1 MPVITQN
8 GYTALMKA
16 ARWGKTKVVSLL
28 LEAGAN
34 TDLQNKVKYQGVIL
48 PSNPLLQP
56 LPGYWS
62 RCVMLVTYTT

>member
-8 GYTALMKA
+8 GYSALMMA
-16 ARWGKTKVVSLL
+16 VREGKTTIISLL

-34 TDLQNKVKYQGVIL
+34 TDLQNKVKCQGVVL

-56 LPGYWS
+56 QAWKLIQVLNMS
-62 RCVMLVTYTT
+62 N